1 MQESFG
7 CVVANRFH
15 QLLDDESDPF
25 DVLREAERRRQQQR
39 QRKRRQETAV
49 AAVGSRGG
57 RTPAGAPGHRPGASG
72 GRRESQ
78 KERKGL
84 PASGP
89 QPPDSPGG
97 GPQPPGTPPPPGPG
111 RPRVGVVGGRG
122 RKTGSQRSSLL
133 GRPAPSTVRLGSLEP
148 VPGRGGGSV
157 KSWVESPRGGI
168 SRKRGR
174 GLGGW
179 VTPLLACP
187 SPIRGNERADLA

>member
-39 QRKRRQETAV
+39 QRKRRQEAAV
-49 AAVGSRGG
+49 AVVGSRGG
-57 RTPAGAPGHRPGASG
+57 RSPARAPGHRPGASG

-78 KERKGL
+78 KERKGP
-84 PASGP
+84 PASGA
-89 QPPDSPGG
+89 QPPHSPWG
-97 GPQPPGTPPPPGPG
+97 GPQPPGTRAPPRLE

-122 RKTGSQRSSLL
+122 RKTGSQRSPLL

-148 VPGRGGGSV
+148 AP
-157 KSWVESPRGGI
+157 
-168 SRKRGR
+168 
-174 GLGGW
+174 
-179 VTPLLACP
+179 
-187 SPIRGNERADLA
+187 